1 MRENF
6 KCLSIEFLQSDMAT
20 ALNLYIHFYL
30 GLKPHG
36 WYLTL
41 VQFGI
46 FAVLSKLEL
55 VKTGNQKSRQIP
67 LKVYGIIA
75 LVQLGTIGFSNAR

>member
-1 MRENF
+1 MITF
-6 KCLSIEFLQSDMAT
+6 SYS
-20 ALNLYIHFYL
+20 

-46 FAVLSKLEL
+46 YAIVSKLEML
-55 VKTGNQKSRQIP
+55 KQNQKKRQIP
-67 LKVYGIIA
+67 LNMYAILA

>member
-1 MRENF
+1 M
-6 KCLSIEFLQSDMAT
+6 LSYKST
-20 ALNLYIHFYL
+20 AFTYL

-46 FAVLSKLEL
+46 YAIISKLEMI
-55 VKTGNQKSRQIP
+55 KQNETTRQIP
-67 LKVYGIIA
+67 LSIYAILA